1 VLLLDY
7 RGFQGTL
14 GGDQTEEVEPML
26 GAALTD
32 TTFGLGEIDVYKV
45 HHHGS
50 ASASAST
57 FLASIRPEI
66 SVCSVGSHGSYE
78 HPRRVTYQRLND
90 AGSYIYQTSEGYA
103 GADSYESP
111 PEDWG
116 VLVNGPVTIIATKW
130 RYAVTR
136 NPEGDLDLYFVDDE
150 AWRIR
155 VRRPGRRM
163 VPQSKNLKNGIGP
176 DLLMLHLLH
185 R

>member
-1 VLLLDY
+1 
-7 RGFQGTL
+7 
-14 GGDQTEEVEPML
+14 M
-26 GAALTD
+26 
-32 TTFGLGEIDVYKV
+32 
-45 HHHGS
+45 
-50 ASASAST
+50 
-57 FLASIRPEI
+57 SIRPEI

-78 HPRRVTYQRLND
+78 HPRRVTYQRLHD
-90 AGSYIYQTSEGYA
+90 AGSYIYQTNEGYA
-103 GADSYESP
+103 GADSYESL

-136 NPEGDLDLYFVDDE
+136 NPVGDLDLYFVDDE

-163 VPQSKNLKNGIGP
+163 APQPKNLKNGITP
-176 DLLMLHLLH
+176 DLVMLHLLH